1 MKEESE
7 YMLLKIMTEILKEM
21 KAINKNL
28 ETINETIEDVGFID
42 FQVQV
47 RGVVADGGLPAQPDH
62 PDALS
67 EFCLETGNDFTGIGG
82 GVVEAVFVVHVQH
95 EN

>member
-1 MKEESE
+1 MKEETE

-28 ETINETIEDVGFID
+28 ETINETVEDVGFID
-42 FQVQV
+42 LYDDEDDEEVPE
-47 RGVVADGGLPAQPDH
+47 D
-62 PDALS
+62 
-67 EFCLETGNDFTGIGG
+67 LE
-82 GVVEAVFVVHVQH
+82 

>member
-42 FQVQV
+42 FEDDEDL
-47 RGVVADGGLPAQPDH
+47 GEPED
-62 PDALS
+62 
-67 EFCLETGNDFTGIGG
+67 LE
-82 GVVEAVFVVHVQH
+82 

>member
-1 MKEESE
+1 MVNFRGLEAVKMKEETE
-7 YMLLKIMTEILKEM
+7 YMLLKLLTEILKEM

-42 FQVQV
+42 FE
-47 RGVVADGGLPAQPDH
+47 DEEEEEEPEGL
-62 PDALS
+62 
-67 EFCLETGNDFTGIGG
+67 E
-82 GVVEAVFVVHVQH
+82 

>member
-21 KAINKNL
+21 KALNKNL

-42 FQVQV
+42 FEDDEE
-47 RGVVADGGLPAQPDH
+47 GEIPD
-62 PDALS
+62 DI
-67 EFCLETGNDFTGIGG
+67 E
-82 GVVEAVFVVHVQH
+82 